1 MRAREVSV
9 SLIVL
14 VAGSFQLLP
23 RFYILLVVR
32 IWMGNHAWCSI
43 HQEIG
48 SYLNKKEKGPTGQC
62 RDNLVVLTS
71 AATILQCNFTDL
83 FFFLHQEEKR
93 YWYF

>member
-1 MRAREVSV
+1 
-9 SLIVL
+9 LL
-14 VAGSFQLLP
+14 DLFSFCQDFIFFWLLGYGWAIMHGAA
-23 RFYILLVVR
+23 FIK
-32 IWMGNHAWCSI
+32 
-43 HQEIG
+43 EIG

-83 FFFLHQEEKR
+83 FFLHQEEKR